1 MKQAASFFASDSGSD
16 SPGPKIGSD
25 IEEKVTEEDKGYDS
39 DENHD
44 PNKKSKKAV
53 ATFTFGTS
61 KESDDDYDFW
71 VYGKPFLLI
80 YF

>member
-39 DENHD
+39 D
-44 PNKKSKKAV
+44 
-53 ATFTFGTS
+53 
-61 KESDDDYDFW
+61 DFW